1 MKDPSMSEECE
12 PSDTSTQECGEK
24 NKDESCE
31 ESEIQAL
38 LDEAL
43 NEKSQ
48 FRAMAQRAQADLEN
62 YKKRALKERD
72 ELRISTNE
80 TLLIKILSVIDD
92 LERAMEL
99 IPQDSVAPG
108 WLDGLSLV
116 IRNLVGILDSEN
128 IQKIDALGL
137 PFNPW
142 EFEAIQYQE
151 SEETEDGNILKVLRD
166 GYKRNDKIIRAAQV
180 VVAKKPED
188 KINSE
193 NEEEDLS

>member
-12 PSDTSTQECGEK
+12 PSDTSPQESDEK
-24 NKDESCE
+24 NKNKSCE
-31 ESEIQAL
+31 ESEVQAL

-62 YKKRALKERD
+62 YKKRAAKERD
-72 ELRISTNE
+72 ELKISTNE
-80 TLLIKILSVIDD
+80 TLLIRVLSVIDD

-99 IPQDSVAPG
+99 IPQDAVAPG

-116 IRNLVGILDSEN
+116 MRNLTGILDSEN

-151 SEETEDGNILKVLRD
+151 SEETEDGNVLKVLRN

-188 KINSE
+188 KIDSE